1 MQIYTIFLIISKEKT
16 VNLQKFFLGM
26 KTKLKFTIDI
36 NETSLNSEQVSVLG
50 IVSHYNDFTF
60 VARVN
65 RFSKYKFYK
74 SENFPLWK
82 KTKKENDM
90 FTAYHYNYKDKHCDL
105 VIINT
110 KNENNDTFISNWKN
124 FNYLLIVVGR
134 DNKTVIE
141 EVHNSIKDN
150 ITYGEI
156 LSLQETTVKKT
167 VNQVMQM
174 DIFSCSQCVQTVKT
188 TKQGISAEI
197 LDNFFIGLEDYLTE
211 VSKDKK
217 KTRINPLFK
226 SFISLIFL
234 LVFSFNLLGQDRLL
248 SMKMIYT
255 VPIMKAEIKSSTEKD
270 SIEYSYIV
278 DKRFWWQT
286 FDKVMEKNQISY
298 DSVVKRLSTTLKDRF
313 QKEFTIEET
322 KNIIDNNIRKI
333 EFEEKW
339 NYDTK
344 TMLIK
349 SEVVGFQPIITIDSI
364 IFNEEEELEIKEIF
378 TYPLGWFKPNT
389 QTKKSD
395 KVIVASNIEF
405 TMPIYNPI
413 PYQYFFS
420 HLEAE
425 YSLPFLDMLFSKAES
440 NKIKTFEMPSSS
452 SALNTIEVIKR
463 LEHQEREVLVFEDSL
478 GNVSEQDTVMKIRYR
493 SEEIDYFRFGQQWIF
508 DLESLTFYKQ
518 INYFAPVIKLTSSKG
533 EFRGYYPLFYIRK
546 D

>member
-1 MQIYTIFLIISKEKT
+1 
-16 VNLQKFFLGM
+16 
-26 KTKLKFTIDI
+26 
-36 NETSLNSEQVSVLG
+36 
-50 IVSHYNDFTF
+50 
-60 VARVN
+60 
-65 RFSKYKFYK
+65 
-74 SENFPLWK
+74 
-82 KTKKENDM
+82 
-90 FTAYHYNYKDKHCDL
+90 
-105 VIINT
+105 
-110 KNENNDTFISNWKN
+110 
-124 FNYLLIVVGR
+124 
-134 DNKTVIE
+134 
-141 EVHNSIKDN
+141 
-150 ITYGEI
+150 
-156 LSLQETTVKKT
+156 
-167 VNQVMQM
+167 
-174 DIFSCSQCVQTVKT
+174 
-188 TKQGISAEI
+188 
-197 LDNFFIGLEDYLTE
+197 
-211 VSKDKK
+211 
-217 KTRINPLFK
+217 
-226 SFISLIFL
+226 
-234 LVFSFNLLGQDRLL
+234 
-248 SMKMIYT
+248 
-255 VPIMKAEIKSSTEKD
+255 MKAEIKSSTEKD

-518 INYFAPVIKLTSSKG
+518 INYFAPIIRLTSSNG
-533 EFRGYYPLFYIRK
+533 EFRGFYPLFYIRK